1 MLTVE
6 QTMTDFKRFVLFT
19 LLAIA
24 TTVVPLVAYNQIH
37 YKETSIATI
46 QSKVY
51 RLQKDM
57 NLSNWRI
64 EVEARDLS
72 GVAVDS
78 ISGEWKSPIVAQ
90 VETIP
95 EYYVAKIYV
104 DPNNLKEVNKHVLM
118 HEMYHIHFSEI
129 WNYII
134 SDVATTQDQVNKL
147 HFYEERFVESI
158 TRGSEK

>member
-1 MLTVE
+1 MET
-6 QTMTDFKRFVLFT
+6 FKKIILFT
-19 LLAIA
+19 LLAIVTA
-24 TTVVPLVAYNQIH
+24 LVPLVAYNQIY

-72 GVAVDS
+72 GVSVDS
-78 ISGEWKSPIVAQ
+78 TNGEWKSPIVAQ

-129 WNYII
+129 RNYII
-134 SDVATTQDQVNKL
+134 SDIATTQYQVNKL

>member
-1 MLTVE
+1 MET
-6 QTMTDFKRFVLFT
+6 FKKIVLFT

-24 TTVVPLVAYNQIH
+24 TTVIPLVAYDQI
-37 YKETSIATI
+37 YNKSITIGTI
-46 QSKVY
+46 QQKVY
-51 RLQKDM
+51 KLQKDM

-72 GVAVDS
+72 GVSVDS
-78 ISGEWKSPIVAQ
+78 TNGQWKSPVVAQ

-95 EYYVAKIYV
+95 EYYVAKVYV

-129 WNYII
+129 QNYII

-147 HFYEERFVESI
+147 HFYEERFVETI

>member
-1 MLTVE
+1 MET
-6 QTMTDFKRFVLFT
+6 FKKIILFT
-19 LLAIA
+19 LLAIV
-24 TTVVPLVAYNQIH
+24 TVLVPLVAYNQIH

-72 GVAVDS
+72 GVSVDS
-78 ISGEWKSPIVAQ
+78 TNGEWKSPIVAQ

-129 WNYII
+129 RNYII
-134 SDVATTQDQVNKL
+134 SDIATTQYQVNKL

>member
-1 MLTVE
+1 MTVE

-24 TTVVPLVAYNQIH
+24 TTVIPFVAYNQIH

-51 RLQKDM
+51 RLQRDM

-72 GVAVDS
+72 EVAVDS
-78 ISGEWKSPIVAQ
+78 VDGRWESRIVAQ

-95 EYYVAKIYV
+95 EYYIAKIYV
-104 DPNNLKEVNKHVLM
+104 DPTNLKEVDKHVLM

-129 WNYII
+129 RNYFLN
-134 SDVATTQDQVNKL
+134 DVALTQYQVNKL

>member
-1 MLTVE
+1 MVT
-6 QTMTDFKRFVLFT
+6 KKIILFT
-19 LLAIA
+19 ILTIA
-24 TTVVPLVAYNQIH
+24 TAVIPLVAYNQI
-37 YKETSIATI
+37 YNKEITVATI

-64 EVEARDLS
+64 KVEAKDLS
-72 GVAVDS
+72 GVSVDS
-78 ISGEWKSPIVAQ
+78 TNGQWKSPVVAQ

-104 DPNNLKEVNKHVLM
+104 DPKNLKEVNKHVLM

-129 WNYII
+129 RNYII
-134 SDVATTQDQVNKL
+134 SDIATTQDQVNKL
-147 HFYEERFVESI
+147 HFYEERFVETI

>member
-1 MLTVE
+1 MGT
-6 QTMTDFKRFVLFT
+6 FKRTILFT
-19 LLAIA
+19 LLAIV
-24 TTVVPLVAYNQIH
+24 TTLVPLVAYNQIH

-72 GVAVDS
+72 GVSVDS
-78 ISGEWKSPIVAQ
+78 TNGEWKSPIVAQ

-104 DPNNLKEVNKHVLM
+104 DPNNLKDVNKHVLM

-129 WNYII
+129 RNYII
-134 SDVATTQDQVNKL
+134 SDIATTQYQVNKL